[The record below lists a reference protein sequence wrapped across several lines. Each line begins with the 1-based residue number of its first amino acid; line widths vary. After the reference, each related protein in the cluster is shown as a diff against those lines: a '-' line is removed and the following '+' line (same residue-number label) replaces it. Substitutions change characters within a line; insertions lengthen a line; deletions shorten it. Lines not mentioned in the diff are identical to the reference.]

1 MTTKLNPYLNFAGDC
16 REAME
21 FYRDVL
27 GGDLE
32 VHTFGESGAP
42 AEFNPDGVMHASLET
57 PLGFTIMASDLPP
70 GMEFTPGG
78 GQITISVSGDDA
90 AALQG
95 YWDKLSAD
103 GTVWVPL
110 QTQSWGD
117 TFGNCADKFGVP
129 WMVNIV
135 GSPSGG

>member
-1 MTTKLNPYLNFAGDC
+1 MASKLNPYLNFDGNC

-21 FYRDVL
+21 FYREVL

-42 AEFNPDGVMHASLET
+42 AEFDQDGIMHASLET

-70 GMEFTPGG
+70 GMDFTPGG
-78 GQITISVSGDDA
+78 GQITISLSGDDGE
-90 AALQG
+90 ALRG
-95 YWDKLSAD
+95 YWERLSD
-103 GTVWVPL
+103 GGTVWVPL
-110 QTQSWGD
+110 QEQSWGD
-117 TFGNCADKFGVP
+117 IFGNCADRFGVP

-135 GSPSGG
+135 SAA